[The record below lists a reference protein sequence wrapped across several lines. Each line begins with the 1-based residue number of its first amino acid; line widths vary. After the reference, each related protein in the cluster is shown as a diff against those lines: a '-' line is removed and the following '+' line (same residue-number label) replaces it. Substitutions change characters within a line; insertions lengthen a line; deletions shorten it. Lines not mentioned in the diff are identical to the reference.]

1 MSEQDAPIAGGSLA
15 GERPVSN
22 SPWLQAS
29 RLAFIGLYAVT
40 VLTALGWAF
49 SNVRQIDPQNRAVV
63 FHMGAL
69 DRVQNAGL
77 LMAWPQPFE
86 QVVLLPSADRVIERH
101 VETLLRSPTALA
113 ADKVASFATPM
124 SDALAGSGFLLTGD
138 AGVVQ
143 LDVTVYYKVTDPRA
157 YVLQGEHVLPALD
170 RLVTRSAVALTAAR
184 DLDTILVARPEL
196 VGADSQSAERRERL
210 RGDLVQGINQRLK
223 ELTATGAGVG
233 IEVARVDVQSSL
245 PTAAVNAFNA
255 VLTASQQADQA
266 VANARTDAEK
276 LSQTANQ
283 QADRTVQVAHAQA
296 SERLAKAQ
304 TDTATVTG
312 LAQSIQDQ
320 SDPGLLQRIY
330 RERVPKI
337 LGQAGSVTTVNPKDD
352 SRLIIQ
358 GADK

>member
-1 MSEQDAPIAGGSLA
+1 MSEQDSIQI
-15 GERPVSN
+15 ERPVVN

-29 RLAFIGLYAVT
+29 RLAFLGLYVVT
-40 VLTALGWAF
+40 LLAALGWAV

-63 FHMGAL
+63 FRFGEL

-113 ADKVASFATPM
+113 ADKVTSFATPM
-124 SDALAGSGFLLTGD
+124 SDALAGSGYLLTGD

-143 LDVTVYYKVTDPRA
+143 LDVTAYYRVTDPREF
-157 YVLQGEHVLPALD
+157 VLQGEHVLPALD
-170 RLVTRSAVALTAAR
+170 RLVNRSAVSLTAAR

-196 VGADSQSAERRERL
+196 VGSDSQSAERRERL
-210 RGDLVQGINQRLK
+210 RGDLVQGINKRLDDLAK
-223 ELTATGAGVG
+223 TGVG
-233 IEVARVDVQSSL
+233 LGVEVVRVDVQSSL
-245 PTAAVNAFNA
+245 PAAAVNAFNA

-276 LSQTANQ
+276 VSQTANQ
-283 QADRTVQVAHAQA
+283 QSDRTLQVAHAQA

-304 TDTATVTG
+304 TDTAAVTG
-312 LAQSIQDQ
+312 LAQSIQNK
-320 SDPGLLQRIY
+320 SDPGLLLRIY
-330 RERVPKI
+330 RERVPAI
-337 LGQAGSVTTVNPKDD
+337 LKQAGSVTTVDPHDD

>member
-1 MSEQDAPIAGGSLA
+1 MTEHDAAHI
-15 GERPVSN
+15 ERPVVN

-29 RLAFIGLYAVT
+29 RLAFLGLYVVTLLAAV
-40 VLTALGWAF
+40 GWAV
-49 SNVRQIDPQNRAVV
+49 SNVREIDPQNRAVV
-63 FHMGAL
+63 FRFGEL

-77 LMAWPQPFE
+77 LLAWPQPFE

-113 ADKVASFATPM
+113 ADKITSFATPM
-124 SDALAGSGFLLTGD
+124 SDALAGSGYLLTGD

-143 LDVTVYYKVTDPRA
+143 LDVTAYYKVTDPREF
-157 YVLQGEHVLPALD
+157 VLQGEHVLPALD
-170 RLVTRSAVALTAAR
+170 RLVNRSAVSLAAAR

-196 VGADSQSAERRERL
+196 VGSDSQSAERRERL
-210 RGDLVQGINQRLK
+210 RGDLVQGINTRLG
-223 ELTATGAGVG
+223 ELTATGVGLGV
-233 IEVARVDVQSSL
+233 EVVRVDVQSSL
-245 PTAAVNAFNA
+245 PAAAVNAFNA

-276 LSQTANQ
+276 LNQTANQ
-283 QADRTVQVAHAQA
+283 QADRTLQVAHAQA

-304 TDTATVTG
+304 TDTAAVTG
-312 LAQSIQDQ
+312 LAQSMQNK
-320 SDPGLLQRIY
+320 SDPGLLLRIY
-330 RERVPKI
+330 RERVPAI
-337 LGQAGSVTTVNPKDD
+337 LKQAGSVTTVDPRDD